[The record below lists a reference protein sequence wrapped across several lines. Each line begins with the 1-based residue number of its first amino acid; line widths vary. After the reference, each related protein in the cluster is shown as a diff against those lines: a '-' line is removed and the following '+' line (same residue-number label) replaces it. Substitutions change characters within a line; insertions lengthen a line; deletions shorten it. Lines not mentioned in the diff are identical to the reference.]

1 MMLSTTV
8 LPRVGAALAAAG
20 LAGAVL
26 AGCSF
31 NVSTGVS
38 VSKTDL
44 EKDISERLAKAG
56 QKPQTVTCK
65 DDLKGEVGKTTRC
78 EVVLSSDNSFEPV
91 VTVTKVEGTTV
102 SYDMAPAL
110 SKTQLEKG
118 VSGLLAKASNVTV
131 DSVSCDSGLDGK
143 EGTETHCDV
152 TVAGVTSK
160 RTVVVTKVEGLMLY
174 FNVLPVLEKAQV
186 ESSLLDQLAT
196 QLGSRPDSA
205 TCTGDLEGKV
215 GNSITCTVVAGSET
229 QDFALTVTDVNGDRI
244 DFNYKPA
251 A

>member
-1 MMLSTTV
+1 MMLSTMV

-44 EKDISERLAKAG
+44 EKDISERLGKAG

-91 VTVTKVEGTTV
+91 ITVTKVEGTTV
-102 SYDMAPAL
+102 SYDMTPAL
-110 SKTQLEKG
+110 SKAQLEKG
-118 VSGLLAKASNVTV
+118 VSGLLAKTSNVTV
-131 DSVSCDSGLDGK
+131 DSVTCDSGLEGK

-152 TVAGVTSK
+152 TVAGVTAK

-215 GNSITCTVVAGSET
+215 GNSITCTVVAGPET

>member
-1 MMLSTTV
+1 MV
-8 LPRVGAALAAAG
+8 LPRLYTALAAAG
-20 LAGAVL
+20 LAAAAL

-44 EKDISERLAKAG
+44 EKDISQRLEKEG

-78 EVVLSSDNSFEPV
+78 EVVMSSDNSFEPV

-102 SYDMAPAL
+102 SYDMKPAL
-110 SKTQLEKG
+110 SRAQLEKG
-118 VSGLLAKASNVTV
+118 VSNLLTKASTVTV
-131 DSVSCDSGLDGK
+131 DSVTCDDGLEGK
-143 EGTETHCDV
+143 EGAETHCDV
-152 TVAGVTSK
+152 TAGGSTSK

-174 FNVLPVLEKAQV
+174 FNVLPVLDKAQV

-205 TCTGDLEGKV
+205 DCTGDLEGKV

-229 QDFALTVTDVNGDRI
+229 QDFTLTVTDVNGDRI